1 MKTEDT
7 IVNRVEKSGLL
18 TIDLQDYLMDIE
30 TRIIDL
36 KDYLFQG
43 LVLKEKDL
51 RGALKALD
59 GAQFKDAAV
68 LITCTADAII
78 PAWAY
83 MLLMSKLS
91 LVTQSIA
98 IGNEADLERVV
109 IDQAIDKIKWSD
121 YADAKVVIK
130 GCGSVQQRDYAY
142 AKLTQALLPHVAS
155 MMYGEPCST
164 VPVYKKPK
172 KTLNKNYDYS

>member
-1 MKTEDT
+1 MKAEDT

-18 TIDLQDYLMDIE
+18 TIDLQDYLTGIQ
-30 TRIIDL
+30 TRVIDL

-43 LVLKEKDL
+43 LVLKEKDF
-51 RGALKALD
+51 RRILKELD
-59 GAQFKDAAV
+59 GAQFKEVAV

-91 LVTQSIA
+91 GVTQSIA

-109 IDQAIDKIKWSD
+109 IDHAIHKIKWSD
-121 YADAKVVIK
+121 YTDAKVVVK

-142 AKLTQALLPHVAS
+142 AKLTQALLPHAAS
-155 MMYGEPCST
+155 VMYGEPCST
-164 VPVYKKPK
+164 VPVYKKPR
-172 KTLNKNYDYS
+172 

>member
-1 MKTEDT
+1 MKAEDT

-18 TIDLQDYLMDIE
+18 TIDLQDYLTDIQ
-30 TRIIDL
+30 TQVIDL

-43 LVLKEKDL
+43 LVLKEKDF
-51 RGALKALD
+51 RRALKELD
-59 GAQFKDAAV
+59 GAQFKEVAV

-91 LVTQSIA
+91 GVTQSIA
-98 IGNEADLERVV
+98 IGNEAD
-109 IDQAIDKIKWSD
+109 
-121 YADAKVVIK
+121 YADAKVVVK

-155 MMYGEPCST
+155 VMYGEPCST
-164 VPVYKKPK
+164 VPVYKKPR
-172 KTLNKNYDYS
+172 

>member
-1 MKTEDT
+1 MKAEDT

-18 TIDLQDYLMDIE
+18 TIDLQDYLTDIQ
-30 TRIIDL
+30 TRVIDL

-43 LVLKEKDL
+43 LVLKEKDF
-51 RGALKALD
+51 RRALKELD
-59 GAQFKDAAV
+59 GAQFKEVAV

-91 LVTQSIA
+91 GVTQSIA

-109 IDQAIDKIKWSD
+109 IDHAISQNQMVGLCGCQSSCQRMWIRSTKGLCLCE
-121 YADAKVVIK
+121 ADPGLIAS
-130 GCGSVQQRDYAY
+130 CGQC
-142 AKLTQALLPHVAS
+142 HVW
-155 MMYGEPCST
+155 
-164 VPVYKKPK
+164 
-172 KTLNKNYDYS
+172 

>member
-1 MKTEDT
+1 MKIEDT

-18 TIDLQDYLMDIE
+18 TIDLQDYLKDIE

-43 LVLKEKDL
+43 LVLKEKDF

-59 GAQFKDAAV
+59 GSQFKDAVV

-83 MLLMSKLS
+83 MLLMSKKEFHRASRFPLH
-91 LVTQSIA
+91 IE
-98 IGNEADLERVV
+98 NPCR
-109 IDQAIDKIKWSD
+109 
-121 YADAKVVIK
+121 
-130 GCGSVQQRDYAY
+130 GCC
-142 AKLTQALLPHVAS
+142 PH
-155 MMYGEPCST
+155 
-164 VPVYKKPK
+164 
-172 KTLNKNYDYS
+172 